1 MRTRLACVA
10 TMLLAAA
17 CTTTSPRIDEAGNR
31 PSRPTMVEP
40 SVSTK
45 RLTPI
50 ATTDKRVATPTIRVG
65 LLSDQ
70 PNVTFPRRDD
80 GYVIVAPSGAFRMG
94 RGFRLEAP
102 LPEASVRYAVQV
114 ATISDNS
121 SAEAFAQKIR
131 TETGQRADLVFDAAN
146 GTNRIVAGDFV
157 SSAEA
162 EPLRSKLTQGG
173 YGKDMLIVRRRSEA
187 AFEKQIEMIDDEGD
201 RHTFRGESITIF
213 PGEKEGILLGGQPY
227 RGAGRIFVNAR
238 GLLNVIND
246 LGVEQYLR
254 GVVPNELGPR
264 VYDEI
269 EAQKAQALAARTY
282 AVKRLGEYV
291 PEGFDICPTPACQVY
306 KGMATEE
313 AMSNQA
319 IEATAGQIIT
329 HNGAAIDSLFSATCG
344 GQTSDVGVMFP
355 GRNEPYLKSVSC
367 VELKTVPL
375 AGRRTGPLVDEI
387 AGDALI
393 YESLAGITSSRSA
406 LTASEIGALVRRAS
420 TIVGVDVPEGAAP
433 ASASR
438 ADVLRY
444 LAAVWKLDTAS
455 QTLLLPE
462 DRRYF
467 YPTRDPQAKEI
478 LAAAFLLKYR
488 VLPAQMIDRI
498 DLTQP
503 MPREELL
510 GMLYSWLEKN
520 AAVSEVTG
528 RITRIDGR
536 NVTLKVDGKS
546 SAFALKESVPLFRR
560 FFDRMQE
567 LERVDVMIGDRATV
581 VLNREG
587 TPVAAVIQA
596 NYDGAAFDRYSSYSS
611 WVRSWRE
618 NELVEFISRRNPIK
632 SLTDI
637 RPLGVDEAERV
648 RQLELTVDGG
658 RKLVLAGLPIRWS
671 LNIPDNV
678 FVYTRSQDA
687 DGVARW
693 TFFGKGWGH
702 GVGLC
707 QVGAY
712 GMAMHG
718 RSAEE
723 IVKHYYTGVAIEPM
737 RQ

>member
-1 MRTRLACVA
+1 MKMRYACVV
-10 TMLLAAA
+10 TLLITAGCASTTPQTGEPPARSSDPTPLERAA
-17 CTTTSPRIDEAGNR
+17 
-31 PSRPTMVEP
+31 
-40 SVSTK
+40 STK
-45 RLTPI
+45 RLTPV
-50 ATTDKRVATPTIRVG
+50 ASTDKRVATPTIRVG

-70 PNVTFPRRDD
+70 SSVSFPRRDD

-94 RGFRLEAP
+94 RGFTLAAP

-146 GTNRIVAGDFV
+146 GTNRIVAGDFA

-162 EPLRSKLTQGG
+162 EPLRSRLTQGG
-173 YGKDMLIVRRRSEA
+173 YGKDMLVVRRRSET
-187 AFEKQIEMIDDEGD
+187 AFEKQIELVDDEGD

-238 GLLNVIND
+238 GLLNIIND

-264 VYDEI
+264 VYDEL

-282 AVKRLGEYV
+282 AVKRLGEYT

-313 AMSNQA
+313 PMSNQA

-329 HNGAAIDSLFSATCG
+329 HGGQAIDSLFSATCG

-367 VELKTVPL
+367 VELRTIPL
-375 AGRRTGPLVDEI
+375 AGRRNGPLVDEVG
-387 AGDALI
+387 GDALI
-393 YESLAGITSSRSA
+393 YESLAGITSARSA
-406 LTASEIGALVRRAS
+406 LTAAEAGALARRAS
-420 TIVGVDVPEGAAP
+420 TILGLTLPEGSQP
-433 ASASR
+433 ASTSR

-444 LAAVWKLDTAS
+444 LADVWKLDTAS

-488 VLPAQMIDRI
+488 VLPAQMIDRV
-498 DLTQP
+498 DLTRP

-510 GMLYSWLEKN
+510 AMLYSWLEKN
-520 AAVSEVTG
+520 AAISEVTG
-528 RITRIDGR
+528 RITRVDGR
-536 NVTLKVDGKS
+536 NVTLKVDGKAS
-546 SAFALKESVPLFRR
+546 TYALSTSLPLFRR
-560 FFDRMQE
+560 FVDRMQE
-567 LERVDVMIGDRATV
+567 LDRVDVMIGDRATM
-581 VLNREG
+581 VLNRQG
-587 TPVAAVIQA
+587 APVAAVIQA
-596 NYDGAAFDRYSSYSS
+596 NYDGATFDRYSSYSS

-618 NELVEFISRRNPIK
+618 NELVEYISRRNPIQ
-632 SLTDI
+632 SLADI

-648 RQLELTVDGG
+648 EQLELTVDGG

-678 FVYTRSQDA
+678 FVYTKSQDA

-707 QVGAY
+707 QVGAF

-718 RSAEE
+718 RTAEE

-737 RQ
+737 R